1 MDDQGPKTVTSDI
14 SHLIADNQN
23 DPRFVEPGEEIA
35 QKPQF
40 PADATLS
47 FGESPNGDV
56 LDLADVLLGSPDS
69 QNIDNY
75 LLAINNGGS
84 STLLVDT
91 DGSGNFA
98 NPDLVFEIGG
108 VDWDSSVSGQMAD
121 LVADSVIIVVQGAY
135 SYKLQFRRGQARRR
149 VVCRLT
155 LLS

>member
-1 MDDQGPKTVTSDI
+1 MDDIGPKDGASDI

-23 DPRFVEPGEEIA
+23 DLRLVEPGGEAA
-35 QKPQF
+35 QKTSF

-47 FGESPNGDV
+47 FGDSPDGDV
-56 LDLADVLLGSPDS
+56 LDLADVLLGAPDS

-91 DGSGNFA
+91 DGSGNFS

-108 VDWDSSVSGQMAD
+108 VEWDSTVSGQMAD
-121 LVADSVIIVVQGAY
+121 LVTDSVIIVV
-135 SYKLQFRRGQARRR
+135 
-149 VVCRLT
+149 
-155 LLS
+155 